1 MLNAEQNHK
10 LVCIYISNLMK
21 MFYKLYLLTTLLIVA
36 FSLGAQPSK
45 QWKLKTDKDGV
56 LVYME
61 EGGTS
66 SFKAVKTVTVLN
78 TSLTKVAAVLQDV
91 MRTPE
96 WVYGTKSCY
105 IVKQESPSSLYYYAE
120 ISMPWPVKNRDFII
134 KISMSQDEQ
143 TKVIT
148 VLAENKPDYLPVK
161 PNLVRIR
168 HSSGKWTISP
178 LPGEKVKVEYELEV
192 DPGGILPPAIVNMFS
207 YDGPFRSFKKLP
219 ERVKMA
225 AYANVHLPFIK
236 D

>member
-1 MLNAEQNHK
+1 MMLNR
-10 LVCIYISNLMK
+10 
-21 MFYKLYLLTTLLIVA
+21 LYFLTSLLFVA
-36 FSLGAQPSK
+36 FSLVAQPVR

-56 LVYME
+56 QVYTE
-61 EGGTS
+61 EGGAS
-66 SFKAVKTVTVLN
+66 SFKAVKTITVLN

-96 WVYGTKSCY
+96 WVYGTKSCN
-105 IVKQESPSSLYYYAE
+105 IVKQESASSLYYYAE

-134 KISMSQDEQ
+134 KISMSQNEQ
-143 TKVIT
+143 TKAIT
-148 VLAENKPDYLPVK
+148 VLAENKPDFLPAK
-161 PNLVRIR
+161 PNLIRIR
-168 HSSGKWTISP
+168 HSFGKWTISP
-178 LPGEKVKVEYELEV
+178 LAGEKVRVEYELEV

-225 AYANVHLPFIK
+225 EYANAHLPFIK